1 MAASWHLAPS
11 LAQLRREINTRWPN
25 RDKSTDGS
33 VGDLSHAARASDHNP
48 NSRRSVNAIDVD
60 KDGIDPMG
68 LVGLA
73 IKDSRVNYVIYNRRI
88 WQRRYGFKPR
98 PYSGPNSH
106 KEHVHVS
113 ILQTRTAEQDTRP
126 WGIASAV
133 SSAPKPAPKP
143 TPAPTTG
150 GLTMSEAAAIKSD
163 TEYIRTQLRAIAEG
177 TYSRAALNARN
188 RDMAT
193 IVKAATDAQSRVLL
207 AAFGKL
213 GVSAVDMDALRA
225 EVRKAVSDGIDDA
238 VARIDKKNAEAK

>member
-88 WQRRYGFKPR
+88 WQRRYGFNPR

-126 WGIASAV
+126 WGIAKIGA
-133 SSAPKPAPKP
+133 SSGIKPSTGGSTTKPNTTIPKPNPKSEEDELMALSKE
-143 TPAPTTG
+143 TLNQIATAV
-150 GLTMSEAAAIKSD
+150 LTVPVTANGKKAALV
-163 TEYIRTQLRAIAEG
+163 QHMAEG
-177 TYSRAALNARN
+177 FVDDEAQTKKLAELDQKIAAL
-188 RDMAT
+188 
-193 IVKAATDAQSRVLL
+193 AQQ
-207 AAFGKL
+207 
-213 GVSAVDMDALRA
+213 
-225 EVRKAVSDGIDDA
+225 
-238 VARIDKKNAEAK
+238 VAKIAKKVGA

>member
-73 IKDSRVNYVIYNRRI
+73 IKDPRVNYVIYNRRI

-113 ILQTRTAEQDTRP
+113 ILQSVAAERNTRP
-126 WGIASAV
+126 WGVAQIGAASGV
-133 SSAPKPAPKP
+133 KPSTGGTTKPSTTKPKP
-143 TPAPTTG
+143 TTKPNQSEEDELMALSKETLNQIATAV
-150 GLTMSEAAAIKSD
+150 LTVPVTANGKK
-163 TEYIRTQLRAIAEG
+163 
-177 TYSRAALNARN
+177 AALVQH
-188 RDMAT
+188 MADGF
-193 IVKAATDAQSRVLL
+193 VDDDAQSKKL
-207 AAFGKL
+207 AELDGKI
-213 GVSAVDMDALRA
+213 AALA
-225 EVRKAVSDGIDDA
+225 QQ
-238 VARIDKKNAEAK
+238 VAKIAKKVGA